1 MEKPVSLRSGSGRL
15 RRSTWRENAREEKAM
30 IEKYF
35 EWKAIEY
42 FAGWGIIIAI
52 AIMIA
57 IGALIVWI
65 YKKMCDRQKKRLD
78 RMMKKWE
85 EEESRNEEQNK

>member
-1 MEKPVSLRSGSGRL
+1 MESNRVFCGL
-15 RRSTWRENAREEKAM
+15 
-30 IEKYF
+30 
-35 EWKAIEY
+35 
-42 FAGWGIIIAI
+42 GIIIAV

>member
-1 MEKPVSLRSGSGRL
+1 
-15 RRSTWRENAREEKAM
+15 M

-42 FAGWGIIIAI
+42 FAGWGIIIAV

-57 IGALIVWI
+57 IGALTIWI
-65 YKKMCDRQKKRLD
+65 YKKMCDGRKKRLD

-85 EEESRNEEQNK
+85 EKESRNEEQNK

>member
-1 MEKPVSLRSGSGRL
+1 
-15 RRSTWRENAREEKAM
+15 M

-42 FAGWGIIIAI
+42 FACWGIIIAV

-65 YKKMCDRQKKRLD
+65 YKKMCDRRKKRLD

-85 EEESRNEEQNK
+85 EEESQKEEQNK

>member
-1 MEKPVSLRSGSGRL
+1 
-15 RRSTWRENAREEKAM
+15 M

-35 EWKAIEY
+35 KWKAIEY
-42 FAGWGIIIAI
+42 FAGWGIIIAV

-57 IGALIVWI
+57 IGALVVWT
-65 YKKMCDRQKKRLD
+65 YKKMCDRRKKRLEK
-78 RMMKKWE
+78 MMEKWE

>member
-1 MEKPVSLRSGSGRL
+1 
-15 RRSTWRENAREEKAM
+15 M

-42 FAGWGIIIAI
+42 FAGWGIIIAV

-85 EEESRNEEQNK
+85 EEESRNEEQNKWYWQQALKGEHIWRHGN

>member
-1 MEKPVSLRSGSGRL
+1 
-15 RRSTWRENAREEKAM
+15 M

-42 FAGWGIIIAI
+42 FGGWGIIIAV

-57 IGALIVWI
+57 IGALTIWI
-65 YKKMCDRQKKRLD
+65 YKKMCDGRKKRLD

-85 EEESRNEEQNK
+85 EKESRNEEQNK

>member
-1 MEKPVSLRSGSGRL
+1 
-15 RRSTWRENAREEKAM
+15 M

-42 FAGWGIIIAI
+42 FAGRGIIIAV

>member
-1 MEKPVSLRSGSGRL
+1 
-15 RRSTWRENAREEKAM
+15 M

-42 FAGWGIIIAI
+42 FSGWGIIIAV

-65 YKKMCDRQKKRLD
+65 YKKMCDGRKKRLD

>member
-1 MEKPVSLRSGSGRL
+1 
-15 RRSTWRENAREEKAM
+15 M

-42 FAGWGIIIAI
+42 FAGWGIIIAA

-57 IGALIVWI
+57 IGALVVWM
-65 YKKMCDRQKKRLD
+65 YKKMCGRRKKRLD

>member
-1 MEKPVSLRSGSGRL
+1 M
-15 RRSTWRENAREEKAM
+15 
-30 IEKYF
+30 
-35 EWKAIEY
+35 
-42 FAGWGIIIAI
+42 GWGIIIAV

-57 IGALIVWI
+57 IGARIVWI
-65 YKKMCDRQKKRLD
+65 YKKMRDRQKKRLD

>member
-1 MEKPVSLRSGSGRL
+1 
-15 RRSTWRENAREEKAM
+15 M

-42 FAGWGIIIAI
+42 FVGWGIIIAV

-57 IGALIVWI
+57 IGALTIWI
-65 YKKMCDRQKKRLD
+65 YKKMCDGRKKRLD

-85 EEESRNEEQNK
+85 EKESRNEEQNK